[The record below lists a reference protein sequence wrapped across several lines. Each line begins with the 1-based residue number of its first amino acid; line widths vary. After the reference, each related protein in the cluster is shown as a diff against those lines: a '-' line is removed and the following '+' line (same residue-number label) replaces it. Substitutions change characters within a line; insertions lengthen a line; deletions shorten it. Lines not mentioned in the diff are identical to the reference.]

1 MKLFLHRHC
10 EENQPTE
17 GRLIRRSNP
26 LRVVK
31 LHEIASSELLRFATQ
46 FLLAMTVFSNVFA
59 QSPQT
64 KNEVLNRIASIPLR
78 NDFAMVAARIH
89 QNMDTAKAYKQ
100 LDTLLTHAYGDMFWM
115 YGCAGL
121 YYATSDVLRPQ
132 YKARIQ
138 QCWKHCTP
146 YRGDTENHFL
156 MYYGSLFLM
165 AQAWPDLP
173 DTEWFMGKSS
183 KEIYEE
189 SKEYLDHWI
198 DETVRDGQ
206 EEWDSPRYGYYYIT
220 PLALLA
226 EYTKDKRMKHR
237 FEMMLEYELASYA
250 ADYLNGSYCGAHS
263 RVSDECAIDPHAA
276 EIETYGNYF
285 FGEDGG
291 QARLD
296 TLAAMHPDI
305 AFAAM
310 TSFTCPEIIRNIAND
325 RSEPYEQFS
334 LKRGRQMLRNMD
346 KWSST
351 DSSHDSTNHAPVY
364 KYDYMTKDYCLGSMQ
379 GGIVQPIQQQSWSLV
394 FNSDKHHNII
404 TGLNPYVSEDELGMF
419 FPEYPSFMLER
430 IGSTKAS
437 YTNEDKWEG
446 GSPYEHI
453 YQDKNVLVAL
463 YDLPDS
469 EKYREVDLFLPSQ
482 ATFLWK
488 EPVFLSDNPQGS
500 NYFGDSIHH
509 YELPS
514 WSIFKY
520 DSMLIAIQPLTRYET
535 IETNG
540 GIRWRL
546 SDVGGI
552 WGYIIYCFNDT
563 DVDSLKSFLHYVTW
577 GRSNGKFFVT
587 KIGTPESNFD
597 PSKGVPLLNF
607 DNEWQD
613 NSIFHSP
620 YLESKKG
627 SGILTMRYKGAKRAL
642 DFRN

>member
-1 MKLFLHRHC
+1 VIGFC
-10 EENQPTE
+10 
-17 GRLIRRSNP
+17 
-26 LRVVK
+26 
-31 LHEIASSELLRFATQ
+31 
-46 FLLAMTVFSNVFA
+46 

-64 KNEVLNRIASIPLR
+64 KTRVLDHIASIPLR

-89 QNMDTAKAYKQ
+89 QHIGVDGAYKQ
-100 LDTLLTHAYGDMFWM
+100 LDTLLSRAYGDMFWM

-121 YYATSDVLRPQ
+121 YYATSDVLRPE
-132 YKARIQ
+132 YKARIR
-138 QCWKHCTP
+138 QCWKRCTP

-173 DTEWFMGKSS
+173 DTAWFMGKSS
-183 KEIYEE
+183 KEIYDE

-198 DETVRDGQ
+198 DETVRNGQ

-220 PLALLA
+220 PLTLLA

-285 FGEDGG
+285 FGEDGS

-296 TLAAMHPDI
+296 TLAGMHPDI

-310 TSFTCPEIIRNIAND
+310 TSFKCPDIIRHIATD
-325 RSEPYEQFS
+325 RSESYEQFS
-334 LKRGRQMLRNMD
+334 LKRGRQMLRYLD
-346 KWSST
+346 EWSST
-351 DSSHDSTNHAPVY
+351 DSTHDSTFHAPVY
-364 KYDYMTKDYCLGSMQ
+364 KYDYMTKGYCLGSMQ

-394 FNSDKHHNII
+394 FNSDTHHNII
-404 TGLNPYVSEDELGMF
+404 TGLNPYVSADELGMF

-437 YTNEDKWEG
+437 YTSENKWEG

-469 EKYREVDLFLPSQ
+469 EKYHHIDLYIPDCLTPIG
-482 ATFLWK
+482 
-488 EPVFLSDNPQGS
+488 PNP
-500 NYFGDSIHH
+500 DT
-509 YELPS
+509 
-514 WSIFKY
+514 K
-520 DSMLIAIQPLTRYET
+520 
-535 IETNG
+535 NG
-540 GIRWRL
+540 TWHCPPGWRL
-546 SDVGGI
+546 YQSDSVLVGIYMFNGYTTDSAFAGTRFTSDDSNS
-552 WGYIIYCFNDT
+552 GYIILCDDRRDLPVNEFVNK
-563 DVDSLKSFLHYVTW
+563 VDNLAIV
-577 GRSNGKFFVT
+577 R
-587 KIGTPESNFD
+587 TPERIY
-597 PSKGVPLLNF
+597 SKGDDLTTINIDMKSETRNVDWL
-607 DNEWQD
+607 
-613 NSIFHSP
+613 FHSP
-620 YLESKKG
+620 YLESQKG
-627 SGILTMRYKGAKRAL
+627 SGILTMRYKGETLVL

>member
-1 MKLFLHRHC
+1 MKYAACRTEPSGSVGKPARPKGRTLHVLLFLM
-10 EENQPTE
+10 
-17 GRLIRRSNP
+17 LP
-26 LRVVK
+26 LQV
-31 LHEIASSELLRFATQ
+31 
-46 FLLAMTVFSNVFA
+46 LAQT
-59 QSPQT
+59 PQT
-64 KNEVLNRIASIPLR
+64 KTRVLDRIASIPLR
-78 NDFAMVAARIH
+78 NDFAMVTARIH
-89 QNMDTAKAYKQ
+89 QNIGLDSAYKQ
-100 LDTLLTHAYGDMFWM
+100 LDTLLSRAYGDMFWM

-121 YYATSDVLRPQ
+121 WYATSDVLRPQ
-132 YKARIQ
+132 YKARIRE
-138 QCWKHCTP
+138 CWKHCTP

-173 DTEWFMGKSS
+173 DADWFMGKSS
-183 KEIYEE
+183 KEIYDE

-198 DETVRDGQ
+198 DETVRNGQ

-263 RVSDECAIDPHAA
+263 RVSDECAIDPHSA

-285 FGEDGG
+285 FGNDGG

-296 TLAAMHPDI
+296 TLVALHPDI

-310 TSFTCPEIIRNIAND
+310 THFECPKIIRQIATD

-334 LKRGRQMLRNMD
+334 LKRGRAMLRDMD

-351 DSSHDSTNHAPVY
+351 DSAHDPTDHAPVY

-379 GGIVQPIQQQSWSLV
+379 GGIVQPIQQQSWSLT
-394 FNSDKHHNII
+394 FNSDKHNNII

-419 FPEYPSFMLER
+419 FPEYPSFQLER
-430 IGSTKAS
+430 IGAVKKG
-437 YTNEDKWEG
+437 YTNENKWEG

-469 EKYREVDLFLPSQ
+469 EKYRQYDLFLPEWANHIMISHI
-482 ATFLWK
+482 A
-488 EPVFLSDNPQGS
+488 GS
-500 NYFGDSIHH
+500 KDDSSRAPGWQEFVI
-509 YELPS
+509 
-514 WSIFKY
+514 
-520 DSMLIAIQPLTRYET
+520 DSTHVWVYMMSRYQQT
-535 IETNG
+535 ETNT
-540 GIRWRL
+540 GIRFR
-546 SDVGGI
+546 GTERQG
-552 WGYIIYCFNDT
+552 GYIIWCNPSEEEIEQARKANFLI
-563 DVDSLKSFLHYVTW
+563 LKGNRIVSEHEKLHSFHIDL
-577 GRSNGKFFVT
+577 
-587 KIGTPESNFD
+587 
-597 PSKGVPLLNF
+597 VPNHQPDWLF
-607 DNEWQD
+607 R
-613 NSIFHSP
+613 SP

-627 SGILTMRYKGAKRAL
+627 SGILTMRYMGAERVL
-642 DFRN
+642 DFRE

>member
-1 MKLFLHRHC
+1 MKLTFLPCDC
-10 EENQPTE
+10 EGDQPT
-17 GRLIRRSNP
+17 GGSFIRLTNL
-26 LRVVK
+26 LRFTDPQG
-31 LHEIASSELLRFATQ
+31 IASSKLFRFAAQ
-46 FLLAMTVFSNVFA
+46 FLLAMTLVTSVFA

-64 KNEVLNRIASIPLR
+64 KARVLDRIASIPLR
-78 NDFAMVAARIH
+78 NDFAMVTARIH
-89 QNMDTAKAYKQ
+89 QNIGVEGAYKQ
-100 LDTLLTHAYGDMFWM
+100 LDTMLSRAYGDMFWM

-121 YYATSDVLRPQ
+121 YYATADVLRPK
-132 YKARIQ
+132 YKALIRK
-138 QCWKHCTP
+138 CWKHCTP

-156 MYYGSLFLM
+156 MYYGSLLLM
-165 AQAWPDLP
+165 SQAWPDLP
-173 DTEWFMGKSS
+173 DTDWFMGKSS
-183 KEIYEE
+183 KEIYDE

-198 DETVRDGQ
+198 DETVRNGQ

-263 RVSDECAIDPHAA
+263 RVSDDCAIDPHSA

-310 TSFTCPEIIRNIAND
+310 TSFECPNIIRQIATD
-325 RSEPYEQFS
+325 RSQSYEQFS
-334 LKRGRQMLRNMD
+334 LKRGRQMLRDLD
-346 KWSST
+346 KWKLF
-351 DSSHDSTNHAPVY
+351 DSLLSPLGERLGEGVDSTFHAPVY

-404 TGLNPYVSEDELGMF
+404 TGLNPYVSADELGMF

-437 YTNEDKWEG
+437 YTSENKWEG

-469 EKYREVDLFLPSQ
+469 EKYHHIDLYVP
-482 ATFLWK
+482 
-488 EPVFLSDNPQGS
+488 DC
-500 NYFGDSIHH
+500 
-509 YELPS
+509 
-514 WSIFKY
+514 
-520 DSMLIAIQPLTRYET
+520 LTPIGPHPEANHRKW
-535 IETNG
+535 NCPPG
-540 GIRWRL
+540 WRL
-546 SDVGGI
+546 FQFDSTLIGIDMFDAFSTDSTSDGTRFTSDDSNS
-552 WGYIIYCFNDT
+552 GYIVFCENLRDISANDFINKIYN
-563 DVDSLKSFLHYVTW
+563 LAIA
-577 GRSNGKFFVT
+577 R
-587 KIGTPESNFD
+587 TPD
-597 PSKGVPLLNF
+597 GVYSRGDDQFTVNIHLSRT
-607 DNEWQD
+607 QT
-613 NSIFHSP
+613 NSIWLFHSP

-627 SGILTMRYKGAKRAL
+627 SGVLTMRYKGAERVL
-642 DFRN
+642 DFRE

>member
-1 MKLFLHRHC
+1 MKNASCRTEPLCSVGKSARPKGRALHVFLFL
-10 EENQPTE
+10 
-17 GRLIRRSNP
+17 LLP
-26 LRVVK
+26 LQ
-31 LHEIASSELLRFATQ
+31 LQ
-46 FLLAMTVFSNVFA
+46 A
-59 QSPQT
+59 QSTQT
-64 KNEVLNRIASIPLR
+64 KTRVLEHIASIPLR

-89 QNMDTAKAYKQ
+89 QNIGVERAYKQ
-100 LDTLLTHAYGDMFWM
+100 LDTLLSRAYGDMFWM

-121 YYATSDVLRPQ
+121 YYATADVLRPQ
-132 YKARIQ
+132 YKARIRE
-138 QCWKHCTP
+138 CWKHCTP

-173 DTEWFMGKSS
+173 DTAWFMGKSS
-183 KEIYEE
+183 KEIYDE

-198 DETVRDGQ
+198 DETVRNGQ

-226 EYTKDKRMKHR
+226 EHTKDKRMKHR
-237 FEMMLEYELASYA
+237 FSMMLEYELASYA

-263 RVSDECAIDPHAA
+263 RVSDECAIDPHSA

-291 QARLD
+291 EARLD

-310 TSFTCPEIIRNIAND
+310 TSFKCPDIICHIATD
-325 RSEPYEQFS
+325 RSESYEQFS
-334 LKRGRQMLRNMD
+334 LKRGRQMLRYLGE
-346 KWSST
+346 WSST
-351 DSSHDSTNHAPVY
+351 DSSHDSTFHAPVY

-404 TGLNPYVSEDELGMF
+404 TGLNPYVSADELGMF

-437 YTNEDKWEG
+437 YTSENKWEG

-469 EKYREVDLFLPSQ
+469 EKYHHIDLYIPDCLTPIG
-482 ATFLWK
+482 
-488 EPVFLSDNPQGS
+488 PNPDS
-500 NYFGDSIHH
+500 NKRTWHCPPG
-509 YELPS
+509 
-514 WSIFKY
+514 
-520 DSMLIAIQPLTRYET
+520 
-535 IETNG
+535 
-540 GIRWRL
+540 WRL
-546 SDVGGI
+546 YQSDSVLVGIYMFKGYTTDSTLFGTRFTSDDSNS
-552 WGYIIYCFNDT
+552 GYIILCDDRRDLSVNE
-563 DVDSLKSFLHYVTW
+563 
-577 GRSNGKFFVT
+577 FVNRVGNLA
-587 KIGTPESNFD
+587 IVRTPERIY
-597 PSKGVPLLNF
+597 SKGDDLHTINIELKEGKR
-607 DNEWQD
+607 DAD
-613 NSIFHSP
+613 RLFHSP
-620 YLESKKG
+620 YLESNKG
-627 SGILTMRYKGAKRAL
+627 SGILTMRYKGALRVL

>member
-1 MKLFLHRHC
+1 MKYAPCSTEPFGKLRAGTLGSVRKSARPKGRTLHVLLFMVL
-10 EENQPTE
+10 
-17 GRLIRRSNP
+17 P
-26 LRVVK
+26 LQ
-31 LHEIASSELLRFATQ
+31 L
-46 FLLAMTVFSNVFA
+46 FA
-59 QSPQT
+59 QTPQT
-64 KNEVLNRIASIPLR
+64 KTSVLDHIASISLR
-78 NDFAMVAARIH
+78 NDFSMVAARIH
-89 QNMDTAKAYKQ
+89 QNTDTANAYKQ
-100 LDTLLTHAYGDMFWM
+100 LDTLLTRAYGDMFWM

-121 YYATSDVLRPQ
+121 WYATSDVLRPQ
-132 YKARIQ
+132 YKARIR
-138 QCWKHCTP
+138 QCWKHYTP

-165 AQAWPDLP
+165 AQAWPDLA
-173 DTEWFMGKSS
+173 DTDWFMGKSS
-183 KEIYEE
+183 KEIYAE

-198 DETVRDGQ
+198 DETVRNGQ

-296 TLAAMHPDI
+296 TLAALHPDI

-310 TSFTCPEIIRNIAND
+310 THFECPKIIRQIATD

-334 LKRGRQMLRNMD
+334 LKRGRQMLRDMD
-346 KWSST
+346 QWSSA
-351 DSSHDSTNHAPVY
+351 DSSHDSSFHAPVY
-364 KYDYMTKDYCLGSMQ
+364 KYDYMTSDYCLGSMQ
-379 GGIVQPIQQQSWSLV
+379 GGIVQPIQQQSWSLT

-437 YTNEDKWEG
+437 YTSENKWEG

-453 YQDKNVLVAL
+453 YQDRNELVAL

-469 EKYREVDLFLPSQ
+469 EKYRHVDLFLTPS
-482 ATFLWK
+482 LESHW
-488 EPVFLSDNPQGS
+488 LSDAGKGNPNWRFFSFG
-500 NYFGDSIHH
+500 NTNVAIYFFGRTSWLEAGRRIRITPDSGN
-509 YELPS
+509 
-514 WSIFKY
+514 
-520 DSMLIAIQPLTRYET
+520 TC
-535 IETNG
+535 
-540 GIRWRL
+540 
-546 SDVGGI
+546 
-552 WGYIIYCFNDT
+552 GYFIYC
-563 DVDSLKSFLHYVTW
+563 DSAIYDPIIKLWNMALSLGKDYIRSVEDYGKAVNFPLHRYTNADW
-577 GRSNGKFFVT
+577 LFG
-587 KIGTPESNFD
+587 
-597 PSKGVPLLNF
+597 
-607 DNEWQD
+607 
-613 NSIFHSP
+613 SP

-627 SGILTMRYKGAKRAL
+627 SGILTMHYNGAKQVL
-642 DFRN
+642 DFN